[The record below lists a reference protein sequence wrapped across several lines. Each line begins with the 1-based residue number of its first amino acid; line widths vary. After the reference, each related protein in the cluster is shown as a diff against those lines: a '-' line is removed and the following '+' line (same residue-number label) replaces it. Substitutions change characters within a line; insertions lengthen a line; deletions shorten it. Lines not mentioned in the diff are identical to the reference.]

1 MDAPSVRASAVA
13 DANVAQALIS
23 NDRDPIDHLGRA
35 NVRVERAARLR
46 LAYISG
52 SVDRSTSGPSPATA
66 RATCASPLALP
77 PPTAIAAGSST
88 LVSLGINPFRLN
100 E

>member
-1 MDAPSVRASAVA
+1 VDTPSVCARDVA
-13 DANVAQALIS
+13 DANVVQALIS
-23 NDRDPIDHLGRA
+23 NDRDPIDHHGRT

-46 LAYISG
+46 LTYISG
-52 SVDRSTSGPSPATA
+52 SVNRSTSGPSPATA

-88 LVSLGINPFRLN
+88 LVSLGVNPFRLRR
-100 E
+100 